1 MARRKLDFHWNLRRL
16 MAAHEMWKTTELV
29 PLLRERGVEL
39 SASQVYR
46 LVTDKPERLSI
57 KVLIALC
64 DILDCTPA
72 DLIDPYA
79 EPAARRKT
87 AGEPPL
93 RWRSSSRTCGRS
105 GPASSTRN
113 NAPACR
119 GRASASP
126 IPPGSRRVCA
136 AASAIPA
143 ALITGRRGGSAS
155 TATCRPGC
163 APAPAPVAVP

>member
-1 MARRKLDFHWNLRRL
+1 MARRRLDFHWNLRRL

-46 LVTDKPERLSI
+46 LVTDKPERLSM

-79 EPAARRKT
+79 EPTTHRKAAEQQGAAVVELK
-87 AGEPPL
+87 PDL
-93 RWRSSSRTCGRS
+93 R
-105 GPASSTRN
+105 PE
-113 NAPACR
+113 
-119 GRASASP
+119 RARILDP
-126 IPPGSRRVCA
+126 E
-136 AASAIPA
+136 
-143 ALITGRRGGSAS
+143 
-155 TATCRPGC
+155 
-163 APAPAPVAVP
+163 

>member
-46 LVTDKPERLSI
+46 LVTDKPERLSM

-72 DLIDPYA
+72 DLIDPYV

-87 AGEPPL
+87 ASEP
-93 RWRSSSRTCGRS
+93 
-105 GPASSTRN
+105 
-113 NAPACR
+113 
-119 GRASASP
+119 
-126 IPPGSRRVCA
+126 A
-136 AASAIPA
+136 AAVVELKPG
-143 ALITGRRGGSAS
+143 L
-155 TATCRPGC
+155 RPER
-163 APAPAPVAVP
+163 ARILDPE

>member
-29 PLLRERGVEL
+29 PLLRERGVDL

-46 LVTDKPERLSI
+46 LVTDKPERLSM

-79 EPAARRKT
+79 ESARRKT
-87 AGEPPL
+87 AGE
-93 RWRSSSRTCGRS
+93 S
-105 GPASSTRN
+105 
-113 NAPACR
+113 
-119 GRASASP
+119 
-126 IPPGSRRVCA
+126 A
-136 AASAIPA
+136 AAVAE
-143 ALITGRRGGSAS
+143 LK
-155 TATCRPGC
+155 PGLRSER
-163 APAPAPVAVP
+163 ARILDEE